1 MQSTKKFVNG
11 FLVNLVVLALS
22 HDRSLRNS
30 WRDRRYSTSTKKNK
44 KEKNSK
50 KISNEKKNQII
61 CTAQWLAQVVG
72 ARGYLGQVFKWG
84 IKWECRFGLKVFYIV
99 REGEIKEKQT
109 KKE

>member
-50 KISNEKKNQII
+50 KISNEKKSNYLYR
-61 CTAQWLAQVVG
+61 AVVG
-72 ARGYLGQVFKWG
+72 PGGWCKG
-84 IKWECRFGLKVFYIV
+84 IFGS
-99 REGEIKEKQT
+99 GGG
-109 KKE
+109 

>member
-1 MQSTKKFVNG
+1 MSAMQSTKKFVNG

-30 WRDRRYSTSTKKNK
+30 RRDRRYSTSTKKNK

-50 KISNEKKNQII
+50 KISNEKKIKLSVPRSGWPR
-61 CTAQWLAQVVG
+61 WLVQRDIWV
-72 ARGYLGQVFKWG
+72 RLG
-84 IKWECRFGLKVFYIV
+84 IKWECLFGLKVH
-99 REGEIKEKQT
+99 EGEIKEKQT

>member
-1 MQSTKKFVNG
+1 MSAMQSTKKFVNG

-50 KISNEKKNQII
+50 KISNEKNHTILI
-61 CTAQWLAQVVG
+61 YLYRALVGPGGRVVG
-72 ARGYLGQVFKWG
+72 AKGYFGQVFKWG
-84 IKWECRFGLKVFYIV
+84 VMGMPIRIESFFYSS
-99 REGEIKEKQT
+99 
-109 KKE
+109 

>member
-30 WRDRRYSTSTKKNK
+30 RRDRRYSTSTKKNK

-50 KISNEKKNQII
+50 KISNEKKSNYLYR
-61 CTAQWLAQVVG
+61 AVVG
-72 ARGYLGQVFKWG
+72 PGGWDIWVRLG
-84 IKWECRFGLKVFYIV
+84 IK
-99 REGEIKEKQT
+99 
-109 KKE
+109 